1 MNILHWIMASIFLS
15 MFAACTDEDIVQ
27 KTQYDVVEGVPVR
40 IVLNFNVEKSRISTR
55 SASSAT
61 LENTVNSLYIIA
73 FHGQDV
79 WARDFRDNVNGIKNG
94 TIDQLDIKS
103 GTEIQLY
110 AIANVNSGVGTLN
123 KTALDGITTYDG
135 FLNLTTKLVNP
146 LNTERMGFL
155 MLGQLK
161 ADDGTSNIAIDETG
175 NILSG
180 ITKIEL
186 QRLDARI
193 SFFVKADN
201 SKHPDMKF
209 EPKYYTVEQI
219 PQASYL
225 VPHDVDYDNGFASME
240 AAQARNYFDTDSEF
254 EGTDV
259 DYNGQYNFF
268 EFYLLENRKKTKYPI
283 EEGYDTQYGAGSLY
297 ALREKRKQ
305 SETENP
311 DGSKP
316 GQEYVAGDFL
326 FAPKNSAYVKIY
338 GTLTYTAME
347 EGIQKFYN
355 ANVCYTVHLG
365 STGSDANNVDLVN
378 NYDTERNVWYR
389 YYVTITGLNSL
400 KVEVKDD
407 KEERPGAEGD
417 VIVGGGEVKDIDA
430 HYGRQK
436 FSLTR
441 KAVLSGLSWAVS
453 TPFQSGLKAFN
464 RDYFLDG
471 VGDVITDETRL
482 ATVEGLRTDLTL
494 NDYKW
499 VQFAINAECVDNNA
513 SDVYASD
520 VYVKY
525 PGYSAYNGGS
535 GDNNPAPAFGG
546 DGNFS
551 SYYNKTVKLYDVNQL
566 LNHLYVEANKT
577 DSQIFLDGRGNVSS
591 ANDATVTIT
600 AYIDEYIYKYKPTE
614 VFYEDPDAVQEDDPD
629 LLLWKD
635 VVNGENRM
643 LHICESGAEYS
654 PDGNSSWAESVI
666 TFSQRPVYTF
676 YDPTSDV
683 KTAWGTE
690 SLMETDD
697 VLSIGKYSRLSD
709 NYYYPNTPDN
719 GRENQLNFLKRGN
732 EIGTLKWTDVLSLD
746 EDEYGKLQGTYN
758 SIWYACIGRNR
769 DLNGNNFIDENEI
782 RWYLASVDQL
792 TDLWI
797 GEEAVPNAKLYP
809 LDPQGTDLVPYVH
822 VASSTYFSGSSDSPW
837 VIWAEEGASR
847 GQYKAGGDDKN
858 ADGTIQTTEEEFKRY
873 YRCVRNLGL
882 SLNHISDTPE
892 DYVVS
897 TENKTRTVG
906 TGWNSKTY
914 KEHWIDVTRLE
925 RNTRRSILVGQPLPN
940 NDVTERSRNNRPYDK
955 FAVLVK
961 ENEEKAIYPE
971 PPSYNYWG
979 NEIKTDNGEWTSYY
993 TSESNGDPCPSG
1005 YRIPN
1010 QRELMLI
1017 YTTFP
1022 DLFSDGSASWM
1033 YMAKTG
1039 FGWKN
1044 HTGYGN
1050 NRAGFA
1056 YDRGNLR
1063 LIDNASQAVKVRCV
1077 RDVEP
1082 GE

>member
-1 MNILHWIMASIFLS
+1 MASVFLS
-15 MFAACTDEDIVQ
+15 VFAACTDEDIVK
-27 KTQYDVVEGVPVR
+27 KTQYDIVEGVPVK
-40 IVLNFNVEKSRISTR
+40 ISLNFDVEKSRISTR
-55 SASSAT
+55 SASSST
-61 LENTVNSLYIIA
+61 LENTVSSLYIIA

-94 TIDQLDIKS
+94 SIDQLDIKS
-103 GTEIQLY
+103 GTQIQLY

-123 KTALDGITTYDG
+123 KAALDAVTTYDE
-135 FLNLTTKLVNP
+135 FLNLTTKLVDP
-146 LNTERMGFL
+146 LNTERMGFR
-155 MLGQLK
+155 MLGQLM
-161 ADDGTSNIAIDETG
+161 AQDETSDIAIDEDG

-180 ITKIEL
+180 NTNIEL

-193 SFFVKADN
+193 SFFVKAEN
-201 SKHPDMKF
+201 SAYPDMKF

-225 VPHDVDYDNGFASME
+225 VPRDVDYDEGFASME
-240 AAQARNYFDTDSEF
+240 ATQARNYFDTDSEF
-254 EGTDV
+254 EGTDDD
-259 DYNGQYNFF
+259 DYNGQYDFF
-268 EFYLLENRKKTKYPI
+268 EFYLLENRKKTANLIKEGDDTKYAA
-283 EEGYDTQYGAGSLY
+283 ESLY
-297 ALREKRKQ
+297 ALREKRKE
-305 SETENP
+305 SETEQP

-347 EGIQKFYN
+347 EGIKKFYN

-365 STGSDANNVDLVN
+365 STGSDANDVNLVN
-378 NYDTERNVWYR
+378 NYNTERNVWYR

-441 KAVLSGLSWAVS
+441 KAVKSGLSWAVS

-464 RDYFLDG
+464 RENFLNTDG
-471 VGDVITDETRL
+471 NVITDETQL
-482 ATVEGLRTDLTL
+482 ADVEGLRTDLTL

-499 VQFAINAECVDNNA
+499 VQFAINAECVDDNA
-513 SDVYASD
+513 SH

-525 PGYSAYNGGS
+525 PGYSAYSGGS
-535 GDNNPAPAFGG
+535 GNDNPAPAFGG
-546 DGNFS
+546 NGIQS

-577 DSQIFLDGRGNVSS
+577 DSQIFLDDRGSVSS
-591 ANDATVTIT
+591 ADDATVTIT

-614 VFYEDPDAVQEDDPD
+614 VFYEEPDAVQEGDPD

-690 SLMETDD
+690 SLMETDEA
-697 VLSIGKYSRLSD
+697 LAIGSYNRYSSTYD
-709 NYYYPNTPDN
+709 YPNTADN
-719 GRENQLNFLKRGN
+719 GRENQLNFLKSGN

-769 DLNGNNFIDENEI
+769 DLNGNNVIDEKEI

-797 GEEAVPNAKLYP
+797 GEEAVPNAKLYS
-809 LDPQGTDLVPYVH
+809 LDPQGTDRVPYVH
-822 VASSTYFSGSSDSPW
+822 VASSTYFSNSSNSPW

-847 GQYKAGGDDKN
+847 GQYYAGGDEKDEY
-858 ADGTIQTTEEEFKRY
+858 GQTASRYRY

-882 SLNHISDTPE
+882 SLDHISDTPA
-892 DYVVS
+892 DYVIS

-906 TGWNSKTY
+906 TGWYQTTY
-914 KEHWIDVTRLE
+914 TEHWIDVTRLE

-940 NDVTERSRNNRPYDK
+940 DDVTERSRNNRPYDK
-955 FAVLVK
+955 FAVLVE
-961 ENEEKAIYPE
+961 ENNEQAIYPE
-971 PPSYNYWG
+971 APEYDWRG
-979 NEIKTDNGEWTSYY
+979 NEIDTENGIWSSYY
-993 TSESNGDPCPSG
+993 IGESNGSPCPTG

-1010 QRELMLI
+1010 QRELMLM

-1022 DLFSDGSASWM
+1022 DLFSSTSTSWM

-1044 HTGYGN
+1044 HVGYGEH
-1050 NRAGFA
+1050 RAGFA

-1063 LIDNASQAVKVRCV
+1063 LIDKVDQPVKVRCV

-1082 GE
+1082 GEQ

>member
-1 MNILHWIMASIFLS
+1 MKLVSYLHITIVLS
-15 MFAACTDEDIVQ
+15 LLALISSCTDEDIVQ
-27 KTQYDVVEGVPVR
+27 KTQYDVVEGVPVK
-40 IVLNFNVEKSRISTR
+40 IALNFNVEKSRISTR
-55 SASSAT
+55 SASSST

-79 WARDFRDNVNGIKNG
+79 WARDFRDNVNGINNG
-94 TIDQLDIKS
+94 AIDQLDIKS
-103 GTEIQLY
+103 GTGIQLY
-110 AIANVNSGVGTLN
+110 AIANVNSGVGNLN
-123 KTALDGITTYDG
+123 KDALDAVTTYNE
-135 FLNLTTKLVNP
+135 FLNLTTKLVDP
-146 LNTERMGFL
+146 LSTERMGFL

-161 ADDGTSNIAIDETG
+161 ATDGTSNIAIDRDG
-175 NILSG
+175 SILSG
-180 ITKIEL
+180 NTKIEL

-193 SFFVKADN
+193 SFFVKAEN
-201 SKHPDMKF
+201 SAYPDMKF

-225 VPHDVDYDNGFASME
+225 VPRDVDYDEGFASME
-240 AAQARNYFDTDSEF
+240 ATQARNYFDMDSEF
-254 EGTDV
+254 EGTDE
-259 DYNGQYNFF
+259 DYNGQYDFF
-268 EFYLLENRKKTKYPI
+268 EFYLLENRKQTSNPIKAGDNTKY
-283 EEGYDTQYGAGSLY
+283 ETESLY
-297 ALREKRKQ
+297 ALREKRKV
-305 SETENP
+305 SETEKP

-326 FAPKNSAYVKIY
+326 FAPENSTYVKIY

-365 STGSDANNVDLVN
+365 STGSDADNVDLVN

-441 KAVLSGLSWAVS
+441 KAVKSGLSWAVS

-464 RDYFLDG
+464 RENFLNTDG
-471 VGDVITDETRL
+471 NVITDETQL
-482 ATVEGLRTDLTL
+482 ADVEGLQTDLTL

-499 VQFAINAECVDNNA
+499 VQFAINAECVDDNA
-513 SDVYASD
+513 SY

-525 PGYSAYNGGS
+525 PGYSAYSGGS
-535 GDNNPAPAFGG
+535 GNNNPAPAFGG
-546 DGNFS
+546 NGIQS

-577 DSQIFLDGRGNVSS
+577 NSQIFLDDSGSVSS
-591 ANDATVTIT
+591 ALDATVTIT

-614 VFYEDPDAVQEDDPD
+614 VFYEEPDAVQEGDLD

-654 PDGNSSWAESVI
+654 LDGNSSWAESVI

-690 SLMETDD
+690 SLMETDEA
-697 VLSIGKYSRLSD
+697 LPIGSYSRTSSI
-709 NYYYPNTPDN
+709 NYPNTADN
-719 GRENQLNFLKRGN
+719 GRENQLNFLKSGS
-732 EIGTLKWTDVLSLD
+732 EIGSLAWTDVLSLD

-769 DLNGNNFIDENEI
+769 DLNGNNVIDENEI

-809 LDPQGTDLVPYVH
+809 LDPQGTETVPYVH
-822 VASSTYFSGSSDSPW
+822 VASSTYFSNSPNSPW

-847 GQYKAGGDDKN
+847 GQYYAGGDDKN
-858 ADGTIQTTEEEFKRY
+858 EYGQTASRNRY

-882 SLNHISDTPE
+882 SLGHISDTPA
-892 DYVVS
+892 DYVIP
-897 TENKTRTVG
+897 TENKKRTVG
-906 TGWNSKTY
+906 TGLRQTTY
-914 KEHWIDVTRLE
+914 TEHWIDVTRLE

-955 FAVLVK
+955 FAVLVE
-961 ENEEKAIYPE
+961 ENSEQAIYPE
-971 PPSYNYWG
+971 APEYDWRG
-979 NEIKTDNGEWTSYY
+979 NEIDTENGIWSSYY
-993 TSESNGDPCPSG
+993 IGESNGSPCPTG

-1010 QRELMLI
+1010 QRELMLM

-1022 DLFSDGSASWM
+1022 DLFSSTSENWM

-1044 HTGYGN
+1044 HVGYGDH
-1050 NRAGFA
+1050 RAGFA

-1063 LIDNASQAVKVRCV
+1063 LIDNANQSVKVRCV

-1082 GE
+1082 GEQ

>member
-1 MNILHWIMASIFLS
+1 MKLVSYLHITIVLS
-15 MFAACTDEDIVQ
+15 LLALISSCTDEDIVQ
-27 KTQYDVVEGVPVR
+27 KTQYDVVEGVPVK
-40 IVLNFNVEKSRISTR
+40 IALNFNVEKSRISTR
-55 SASSAT
+55 SASSST

-79 WARDFRDNVNGIKNG
+79 WARDFRDNVNGINNG
-94 TIDQLDIKS
+94 AIDQLDIKS
-103 GTEIQLY
+103 GTGIQLY
-110 AIANVNSGVGTLN
+110 AIANVNSGVGNLN
-123 KTALDGITTYDG
+123 KDALDAVTTYNE
-135 FLNLTTKLVNP
+135 FLNLTTKLVDP
-146 LNTERMGFL
+146 LSTERMGFL

-161 ADDGTSNIAIDETG
+161 ATDGTSNIAIDRDG
-175 NILSG
+175 SILSG
-180 ITKIEL
+180 NTKIEL

-193 SFFVKADN
+193 SFFVKTEN
-201 SKHPDMKF
+201 STYQDMKF

-225 VPHDVDYDNGFASME
+225 VPHDVDYDDDFASME

-254 EGTDV
+254 EGTDE
-259 DYNGQYNFF
+259 DYNGQYDFF
-268 EFYLLENRKKTKYPI
+268 EFYLLENRKETANPIKEGDNTKY
-283 EEGYDTQYGAGSLY
+283 ETESLY
-297 ALREKRKQ
+297 ALREKRKV
-305 SETENP
+305 SETEKP

-326 FAPKNSAYVKIY
+326 FAPENSTYVKIY

-365 STGSDANNVDLVN
+365 STGSDANDVDLVN

-441 KAVLSGLSWAVS
+441 EAVKSGLSWAVS

-464 RDYFLDG
+464 RENFLNTDG
-471 VGDVITDETRL
+471 NVITDETQL
-482 ATVEGLRTDLTL
+482 ADVEGLQTDLTL

-499 VQFAINAECVDNNA
+499 VQFAINAECVDDNA
-513 SDVYASD
+513 SH

-525 PGYSAYNGGS
+525 PGYSAYSGGS
-535 GDNNPAPAFGG
+535 GNNNPAPAFGG
-546 DGNFS
+546 NGIQS

-577 DSQIFLDGRGNVSS
+577 NSQIFLDDSGSVSS
-591 ANDATVTIT
+591 EDNATVTIT

-614 VFYEDPDAVQEDDPD
+614 VFYEEPDAVQEGDPD

-676 YDPTSDV
+676 YDPASNV
-683 KTAWGTE
+683 ETAWGTE
-690 SLMETDD
+690 SLMETDEA
-697 VLSIGKYSRLSD
+697 LPIGSYSRTSSIK
-709 NYYYPNTPDN
+709 YPNTADN
-719 GRENQLNFLKRGN
+719 GRENQLNFLNSEN
-732 EIGTLKWTDVLSLD
+732 EIGNLKWTDVLSLD

-769 DLNGNNFIDENEI
+769 DLNGNNVIDENEI

-809 LDPQGTDLVPYVH
+809 LDPQGAETVPYVH
-822 VASSTYFSGSSDSPW
+822 VASSTYFSNSPNSPW

-847 GQYKAGGDDKN
+847 GQYYAGGDDKN
-858 ADGTIQTTEEEFKRY
+858 EYGQTASSERY

-882 SLNHISDTPE
+882 SLGHISDTPA
-892 DYVVS
+892 DYVIP
-897 TENKTRTVG
+897 TENKKRTVG
-906 TGWNSKTY
+906 TGSRQTTY
-914 KEHWIDVTRLE
+914 TEHWIDVTRLE

-955 FAVLVK
+955 FAVLVE
-961 ENEEKAIYPE
+961 ENSEQAIYPE
-971 PPSYNYWG
+971 APEYDRRG
-979 NEIKTDNGEWTSYY
+979 NEIDTENGIWSSYY
-993 TSESNGDPCPSG
+993 IGESNGSPCPTG

-1010 QRELMLI
+1010 QRELMLM

-1022 DLFSDGSASWM
+1022 DLFSSTSENWM

-1044 HTGYGN
+1044 HVGYGDH
-1050 NRAGFA
+1050 RAGFA

-1063 LIDNASQAVKVRCV
+1063 LIDNANQSVKVRCV

-1082 GE
+1082 GEQ

>member
-1 MNILHWIMASIFLS
+1 MNILRWIMASVFLS
-15 MFAACTDEDIVQ
+15 VFAACTDEDIVK
-27 KTQYDVVEGVPVR
+27 KTQYDIVEGVPVK
-40 IVLNFNVEKSRISTR
+40 ISLNFDVEKSRISTR
-55 SASSAT
+55 SASSST
-61 LENTVNSLYIIA
+61 LENTVSSLYIIA

-79 WARDFRDNVNGIKNG
+79 WARDFRDNVNGIKKGN
-94 TIDQLDIKS
+94 IDQLDIKS

-123 KTALDGITTYDG
+123 KTALDAVTTYDE
-135 FLNLTTKLVNP
+135 FLNLTTKLVDP
-146 LNTERMGFL
+146 LNTERMGFR

-161 ADDGTSNIAIDETG
+161 AQDGTSDIAIDENG
-175 NILSG
+175 QILSG
-180 ITKIEL
+180 NTNIEL

-193 SFFVKADN
+193 SFFVKAEN
-201 SKHPDMKF
+201 SAYPDMKF

-225 VPHDVDYDNGFASME
+225 VPRDVDYDEGFASME
-240 AAQARNYFDTDSEF
+240 ATQARNYFDTDSEF
-254 EGTDV
+254 EGTAG
-259 DYNGQYNFF
+259 DYNGQYDFF
-268 EFYLLENRKKTKYPI
+268 EFYLLENRKETANPI
-283 EEGYDTQYGAGSLY
+283 KEGYDTEYAAESLY
-297 ALREKRKQ
+297 ALREKRKE
-305 SETENP
+305 SETEQP

-347 EGIQKFYN
+347 EGIKKFYN

-441 KAVLSGLSWAVS
+441 EAVKSGLSWAVS

-464 RDYFLDG
+464 RENFLNTDG
-471 VGDVITDETRL
+471 NVITDETQL
-482 ATVEGLRTDLTL
+482 ADVEGLQTDLTL

-499 VQFAINAECVDNNA
+499 VQFAINAECVDHNA
-513 SDVYASD
+513 SH

-525 PGYSAYNGGS
+525 PGYSAYSGGS
-535 GDNNPAPAFGG
+535 GNDNPAPTFGG
-546 DGNFS
+546 DGSYS
-551 SYYNKTVKLYDVNQL
+551 SYYGKNIKLYDVNQL

-577 DSQIFLDGRGNVSS
+577 DSQIFLDDRGRVSS

-614 VFYEDPDAVQEDDPD
+614 VFYEEPDAVQEGDPD

-690 SLMETDD
+690 SLMETAEA
-697 VLSIGKYSRLSD
+697 LPIGSYNRTSST
-709 NYYYPNTPDN
+709 YYPNTADN
-719 GRENQLNFLKRGN
+719 GRENQLNFLKRGS
-732 EIGTLKWTDVLSLD
+732 EIGSLAWTDVLSLD
-746 EDEYGKLQGTYN
+746 EDEYGKLKGTYN

-769 DLNGNNFIDENEI
+769 DLNGNNVIDENEI

-809 LDPQGTDLVPYVH
+809 LDPQGTERVPYVH
-822 VASSTYFSGSSDSPW
+822 VASSTYFSNSSNSPW

-847 GQYKAGGDDKN
+847 GQYYAGGDDKN
-858 ADGTIQTTEEEFKRY
+858 EYGQNASPERY

-882 SLNHISDTPE
+882 SLDHISDTPA
-892 DYVVS
+892 DYVIS

-906 TGWNSKTY
+906 AGWRQTTY
-914 KEHWIDVTRLE
+914 TEHWIDVTRLE

-955 FAVLVK
+955 FAVLVE
-961 ENEEKAIYPE
+961 ENSEQAIYPE
-971 PPSYNYWG
+971 APEYDWRG
-979 NEIKTDNGEWTSYY
+979 NENDTQNGIWSSYY
-993 TSESNGDPCPSG
+993 IGESNGSPCPTG

-1010 QRELMLI
+1010 QRELMLM

-1022 DLFSDGSASWM
+1022 DLFSSTSENWM

-1044 HTGYGN
+1044 HVGYGDH
-1050 NRAGFA
+1050 RAGFA

-1063 LIDNASQAVKVRCV
+1063 LIDNANQSVKVRCV

-1082 GE
+1082 GEQ

>member
-1 MNILHWIMASIFLS
+1 MKRMNILRWVMASVFLS
-15 MFAACTDEDIVQ
+15 VFAACTDEDIVK
-27 KTQYDVVEGVPVR
+27 KTQYDIVEGVPVK
-40 IVLNFNVEKSRISTR
+40 ISLNFNVEKSRISTR
-55 SASSAT
+55 SASSST
-61 LENTVNSLYIIA
+61 LENTVSSLYIIA

-94 TIDQLDIKS
+94 SIDQLEIKS
-103 GTEIQLY
+103 GTQIQLY

-123 KTALDGITTYDG
+123 KAALDAVTTYDE
-135 FLNLTTKLVNP
+135 FLNLTTKLVDP
-146 LNTERMGFL
+146 LNTERMGFR
-155 MLGQLK
+155 MLGQLM
-161 ADDGTSNIAIDETG
+161 AQDETSDIAIDEDG

-180 ITKIEL
+180 NTNIEL

-193 SFFVKADN
+193 SFFVKAEN
-201 SKHPDMKF
+201 SAYPDMKF

-225 VPHDVDYDNGFASME
+225 VPRDVDYDDGFASME
-240 AAQARNYFDTDSEF
+240 ASQARNYFDTDSEF
-254 EGTDV
+254 EGTDD
-259 DYNGQYNFF
+259 DYNGQYDFF
-268 EFYLLENRKKTKYPI
+268 EFYLLENRKETSNPIKEGDDTKYAA
-283 EEGYDTQYGAGSLY
+283 ESLY
-297 ALREKRKQ
+297 ALREKRKE
-305 SETENP
+305 SETEQP

-347 EGIQKFYN
+347 EGIKKFYN

-365 STGSDANNVDLVN
+365 STGSDANDVDLVN
-378 NYDTERNVWYR
+378 NYNTERNVWYR

-441 KAVLSGLSWAVS
+441 DAVLSGLSWAVS

-464 RDYFLDG
+464 REYFLNTDG
-471 VGDVITDETRL
+471 NVITDEKQL
-482 ATVEGLRTDLTL
+482 ADVEGLQTDLTL

-499 VQFAINAECVDNNA
+499 VQFAINAECVEYNA
-513 SDVYASD
+513 SH

-525 PGYSAYNGGS
+525 PGYSAYSGGS
-535 GDNNPAPAFGG
+535 GNDNPAPAFGG
-546 DGNFS
+546 NGIQS

-577 DSQIFLDGRGNVSS
+577 DSQIFLDDRGSVSF
-591 ANDATVTIT
+591 AGDATVTIT

-614 VFYEDPDAVQEDDPD
+614 VFYEEPDAVQEGDPD

-690 SLMETDD
+690 SLMETAEA
-697 VLSIGKYSRLSD
+697 LPIGSYNRTSST
-709 NYYYPNTPDN
+709 YYPNTADN
-719 GRENQLNFLKRGN
+719 GRENQLNFLKNGN

-769 DLNGNNFIDENEI
+769 DLNGNNVIDENEI

-797 GEEAVPNAKLYP
+797 GEEAVPNAKLYS
-809 LDPQGTDLVPYVH
+809 LDPEGTDRVPYVH
-822 VASSTYFSGSSDSPW
+822 VASSTYFSNSSNSPW

-847 GQYKAGGDDKN
+847 GQYYAGGDEKDEY
-858 ADGTIQTTEEEFKRY
+858 GQTASRYRY

-882 SLNHISDTPE
+882 SLDHISDTPA
-892 DYVVS
+892 DYVVP

-914 KEHWIDVTRLE
+914 TEHWIDVTRLE

-955 FAVLVK
+955 FAVLVE
-961 ENEEKAIYPE
+961 ENSEQAIYPE
-971 PPSYNYWG
+971 APEYDWRG
-979 NEIKTDNGEWTSYY
+979 NEIDTENGIWSSYY
-993 TSESNGDPCPSG
+993 IGESNGSPCPTG

-1010 QRELMLI
+1010 QRELMLM

-1022 DLFSDGSASWM
+1022 DLFSSTSTSWM

-1044 HTGYGN
+1044 HVGYGEH
-1050 NRAGFA
+1050 RAGFA

-1063 LIDNASQAVKVRCV
+1063 LIDKVDQPVKVRCV

-1082 GE
+1082 GEQ

>member
-1 MNILHWIMASIFLS
+1 MKLVSYLHITIVLS
-15 MFAACTDEDIVQ
+15 LLALISSCTDEDIVQ
-27 KTQYDVVEGVPVR
+27 KTQYDVVEGVPVK
-40 IVLNFNVEKSRISTR
+40 IALNFNVEKSRISTR
-55 SASSAT
+55 SASSST

-79 WARDFRDNVNGIKNG
+79 WARDFRDNVNGINNG
-94 TIDQLDIKS
+94 AIDQLDIKS
-103 GTEIQLY
+103 GTGIQLY
-110 AIANVNSGVGTLN
+110 AIANVNSGVGNLN
-123 KTALDGITTYDG
+123 KDALDAVTTYNE
-135 FLNLTTKLVNP
+135 FLNLTTKLVDP
-146 LNTERMGFL
+146 LSTERMGFL

-161 ADDGTSNIAIDETG
+161 ATDGTSNIAIDRDG
-175 NILSG
+175 SILSG
-180 ITKIEL
+180 NTKIEL

-193 SFFVKADN
+193 SFFVKTEN
-201 SKHPDMKF
+201 STYQDMKF

-225 VPHDVDYDNGFASME
+225 VPHDVDYDDDFASME

-254 EGTDV
+254 EGTDE
-259 DYNGQYNFF
+259 DYNGQYDFF
-268 EFYLLENRKKTKYPI
+268 EFYLLENRKETANPIKEGDNTKY
-283 EEGYDTQYGAGSLY
+283 ETESLY
-297 ALREKRKQ
+297 ALREKRKV
-305 SETENP
+305 SETEKP

-326 FAPKNSAYVKIY
+326 FAPENSTYVKIY

-365 STGSDANNVDLVN
+365 STGSDANDVDLVN

-441 KAVLSGLSWAVS
+441 EAVKSGLSWAVS

-464 RDYFLDG
+464 RENFLNTDG
-471 VGDVITDETRL
+471 NVITDETQL
-482 ATVEGLRTDLTL
+482 ADVEGLQTDLTL

-499 VQFAINAECVDNNA
+499 VQFAINAECVDDNA
-513 SDVYASD
+513 SH

-525 PGYSAYNGGS
+525 PGYSAYSGGS
-535 GDNNPAPAFGG
+535 GNNNPAPAFGG
-546 DGNFS
+546 NGIQS

-577 DSQIFLDGRGNVSS
+577 NSQIFLDDSGSVSS
-591 ANDATVTIT
+591 EDNATVTIT

-614 VFYEDPDAVQEDDPD
+614 VFYEEPDAVQEGDPD

-676 YDPTSDV
+676 YDPASNV
-683 KTAWGTE
+683 ETAWGTE
-690 SLMETDD
+690 SLMETDEA
-697 VLSIGKYSRLSD
+697 LPIGSYSRTSSI
-709 NYYYPNTPDN
+709 NYPNTADN
-719 GRENQLNFLKRGN
+719 GRENQLNFLNSEN
-732 EIGTLKWTDVLSLD
+732 EIGNLKWTDVLSLD

-769 DLNGNNFIDENEI
+769 DLNGNNVIDENEI

-809 LDPQGTDLVPYVH
+809 LDPQGAETVPYVH
-822 VASSTYFSGSSDSPW
+822 VASSTYFSNSPNSPW

-847 GQYKAGGDDKN
+847 GQYYAGGDDKN
-858 ADGTIQTTEEEFKRY
+858 EYGQTASSERY

-882 SLNHISDTPE
+882 SLGHISDTPA
-892 DYVVS
+892 DYVIP
-897 TENKTRTVG
+897 TENKKRTVG
-906 TGWNSKTY
+906 TGSRQTTY
-914 KEHWIDVTRLE
+914 TEHWIDVTRLE

-955 FAVLVK
+955 FAVLVE
-961 ENEEKAIYPE
+961 ENSEQAIYPE
-971 PPSYNYWG
+971 APEYDRRG
-979 NEIKTDNGEWTSYY
+979 NEIDTENGIWSSYY
-993 TSESNGDPCPSG
+993 IGESNGSPCPTG

-1010 QRELMLI
+1010 QRELMLM

-1022 DLFSDGSASWM
+1022 DLFSSTSENWM

-1044 HTGYGN
+1044 HVGYGDH
-1050 NRAGFA
+1050 RAGFA

-1063 LIDNASQAVKVRCV
+1063 LIDNANQSVKVRCV

-1082 GE
+1082 GEQ

>member
-1 MNILHWIMASIFLS
+1 MKRMNILRWVMASVFLS
-15 MFAACTDEDIVQ
+15 VFAACTDEDIVK
-27 KTQYDVVEGVPVR
+27 KTQYDIVEGVPVK
-40 IVLNFNVEKSRISTR
+40 ISLNFNVEKSRISTR
-55 SASSAT
+55 SASSST
-61 LENTVNSLYIIA
+61 LENTVSSLYIIA

-94 TIDQLDIKS
+94 SIDQLEIKS
-103 GTEIQLY
+103 GTQIQLY

-123 KTALDGITTYDG
+123 KAALDAVTTYDE
-135 FLNLTTKLVNP
+135 FLNLTTKLVDP
-146 LNTERMGFL
+146 LNTERMGFR
-155 MLGQLK
+155 MLGQLM
-161 ADDGTSNIAIDETG
+161 AQDETSDIAIDEDG

-180 ITKIEL
+180 NTNIEL

-193 SFFVKADN
+193 SFFVKAEN
-201 SKHPDMKF
+201 SAYPDMKF

-225 VPHDVDYDNGFASME
+225 VPRDVDYDDGFASME
-240 AAQARNYFDTDSEF
+240 ASQARNYFDTDSEF
-254 EGTDV
+254 EGTDD
-259 DYNGQYNFF
+259 DYNGQYDFF
-268 EFYLLENRKKTKYPI
+268 EFYLLENRKETSNPIKEGDDTKYAA
-283 EEGYDTQYGAGSLY
+283 ESLY
-297 ALREKRKQ
+297 ALREKRKE
-305 SETENP
+305 SETEQP

-347 EGIQKFYN
+347 EGIKKFYN

-365 STGSDANNVDLVN
+365 STGSDANDVDLVN
-378 NYDTERNVWYR
+378 NYNTERNVWYR

-441 KAVLSGLSWAVS
+441 DAVLSGLSWAVS

-464 RDYFLDG
+464 REYFLNTDG
-471 VGDVITDETRL
+471 NVITDEKQL
-482 ATVEGLRTDLTL
+482 ADVEGLQTDLTL

-499 VQFAINAECVDNNA
+499 VQFAINAECVEYNA
-513 SDVYASD
+513 SH

-525 PGYSAYNGGS
+525 PGYSAYSGGS
-535 GDNNPAPAFGG
+535 GNDNPAPAFGG
-546 DGNFS
+546 NGIQS

-577 DSQIFLDGRGNVSS
+577 DSQIFLDDRGSVSF
-591 ANDATVTIT
+591 AGDATVTIT

-614 VFYEDPDAVQEDDPD
+614 VFYEEPDAVQEGDPD

-690 SLMETDD
+690 SLMETAEA
-697 VLSIGKYSRLSD
+697 LPIGSYNRTSST
-709 NYYYPNTPDN
+709 YYPNTADN
-719 GRENQLNFLKRGN
+719 GRENQLNFLKNGN

-769 DLNGNNFIDENEI
+769 DLNGNNVIDENEI

-797 GEEAVPNAKLYP
+797 GEEAVPNAKLYS
-809 LDPQGTDLVPYVH
+809 LDPEGTDRVPYVH
-822 VASSTYFSGSSDSPW
+822 VASSTYFSNSSNSPW

-847 GQYKAGGDDKN
+847 GQYYAGGDEKDEY
-858 ADGTIQTTEEEFKRY
+858 GQTASRYRY

-882 SLNHISDTPE
+882 SLDHISDTPA
-892 DYVVS
+892 DYVVP

-914 KEHWIDVTRLE
+914 TEHWIDVTRLE

-955 FAVLVK
+955 FAVLVE
-961 ENEEKAIYPE
+961 ENSEQAIYPE
-971 PPSYNYWG
+971 APEYDWRG
-979 NEIKTDNGEWTSYY
+979 NEIDTENGIWSSYY
-993 TSESNGDPCPSG
+993 IGESNGSPCPTG

-1010 QRELMLI
+1010 QRELMLM

-1022 DLFSDGSASWM
+1022 DLFSSTSTSWM

-1044 HTGYGN
+1044 HVGYGEH
-1050 NRAGFA
+1050 RAGFA

-1063 LIDNASQAVKVRCV
+1063 LIDKVDQPVKVRCV

-1082 GE
+1082 SEQ

>member
-1 MNILHWIMASIFLS
+1 MNILRWVMASVFLS
-15 MFAACTDEDIVQ
+15 VFAACTDEDIVK
-27 KTQYDVVEGVPVR
+27 KTQYDIVEGVPVK
-40 IVLNFNVEKSRISTR
+40 ISLNFNVEKSRISTR
-55 SASSAT
+55 SASSST
-61 LENTVNSLYIIA
+61 LENTVSSLYIIA

-94 TIDQLDIKS
+94 SIDQLEIKS
-103 GTEIQLY
+103 GTQIQLY

-123 KTALDGITTYDG
+123 KAALDAVTTYDE
-135 FLNLTTKLVNP
+135 FLNLTTKLVDP
-146 LNTERMGFL
+146 LNTERMGFR
-155 MLGQLK
+155 MLGQLM
-161 ADDGTSNIAIDETG
+161 AQDETSDIAIDEDG

-180 ITKIEL
+180 NTNIEL

-193 SFFVKADN
+193 SFFVKAEN
-201 SKHPDMKF
+201 SAYPDMKF

-225 VPHDVDYDNGFASME
+225 VPRDVDYDDGFASME
-240 AAQARNYFDTDSEF
+240 ASQARNYFDTDSEF
-254 EGTDV
+254 EGTDD
-259 DYNGQYNFF
+259 DYNGQYDFF
-268 EFYLLENRKKTKYPI
+268 EFYLLENRKETSNPIKEGDDTKYAA
-283 EEGYDTQYGAGSLY
+283 ESLY
-297 ALREKRKQ
+297 ALREKRKE
-305 SETENP
+305 SETEQP

-347 EGIQKFYN
+347 EGIKKFYN

-365 STGSDANNVDLVN
+365 STGSDANDVDLVN
-378 NYDTERNVWYR
+378 NYNTERNVWYR

-441 KAVLSGLSWAVS
+441 DAVLSGLSWAVS

-464 RDYFLDG
+464 REYFLNTDG
-471 VGDVITDETRL
+471 NVITDEKQL
-482 ATVEGLRTDLTL
+482 ADVEGLQTDLTL

-499 VQFAINAECVDNNA
+499 VQFAINAECVEYNA
-513 SDVYASD
+513 SH

-525 PGYSAYNGGS
+525 PGYSAYSGGS
-535 GDNNPAPAFGG
+535 GNDNPAPAFGG
-546 DGNFS
+546 NGIQS

-577 DSQIFLDGRGNVSS
+577 DSQIFLDDRGSVSF
-591 ANDATVTIT
+591 AGDATVTIT

-614 VFYEDPDAVQEDDPD
+614 VFYEEPDAVQEGDPD

-690 SLMETDD
+690 SLMETAEA
-697 VLSIGKYSRLSD
+697 LPIGSYNRTSST
-709 NYYYPNTPDN
+709 YYPNTADN
-719 GRENQLNFLKRGN
+719 GRENQLNFLKNGN

-769 DLNGNNFIDENEI
+769 DLNGNNVIDENEI

-797 GEEAVPNAKLYP
+797 GEEAVPNAKLYS
-809 LDPQGTDLVPYVH
+809 LDPEGTDRVPYVH
-822 VASSTYFSGSSDSPW
+822 VASSTYFSNSSNSPW

-847 GQYKAGGDDKN
+847 GQYYAGGDEKDEY
-858 ADGTIQTTEEEFKRY
+858 GQTASRYRY

-882 SLNHISDTPE
+882 SLDHISDTPA
-892 DYVVS
+892 DYVVP

-914 KEHWIDVTRLE
+914 TEHWIDVTRLE

-955 FAVLVK
+955 FAVLVE
-961 ENEEKAIYPE
+961 ENSEQAIYPE
-971 PPSYNYWG
+971 APEYDWRG
-979 NEIKTDNGEWTSYY
+979 NEIDTENGIWSSYY
-993 TSESNGDPCPSG
+993 IGESNGSPCPTG

-1010 QRELMLI
+1010 QRELMLM

-1022 DLFSDGSASWM
+1022 DLFSSTSTSWM

-1044 HTGYGN
+1044 HVGYGEH
-1050 NRAGFA
+1050 RAGFA

-1063 LIDNASQAVKVRCV
+1063 LIDKVDQPVKVRCV

-1082 GE
+1082 GEQ

>member
-1 MNILHWIMASIFLS
+1 MKLVNYLHITILLS
-15 MFAACTDEDIVQ
+15 LLALISSCTDEDIVQ
-27 KTQYDVVEGVPVR
+27 KTQYDVVEGVPVK
-40 IVLNFNVEKSRISTR
+40 IALNFNVEKSRISTR
-55 SASSAT
+55 SASSST

-79 WARDFRDNVNGIKNG
+79 WARDFRDNVNGINNG
-94 TIDQLDIKS
+94 AIDQLDIKS
-103 GTEIQLY
+103 GTGIQLY
-110 AIANVNSGVGTLN
+110 AIANVNSGVGNLN
-123 KTALDGITTYDG
+123 KDALDAVTTYNE
-135 FLNLTTKLVNP
+135 FLNLTTKLVDP
-146 LNTERMGFL
+146 LSTERMGFL

-161 ADDGTSNIAIDETG
+161 ATDGTSNIAIDRDG
-175 NILSG
+175 SILSG
-180 ITKIEL
+180 NTKIEL

-193 SFFVKADN
+193 SFFVKAEN
-201 SKHPDMKF
+201 STYQDMKF

-225 VPHDVDYDNGFASME
+225 VPHDVDYDDDFASME

-254 EGTDV
+254 EGTDE
-259 DYNGQYNFF
+259 DYNGQYDFF
-268 EFYLLENRKKTKYPI
+268 EFYLLENRKETANPIKEGDNTKY
-283 EEGYDTQYGAGSLY
+283 ETESLY
-297 ALREKRKQ
+297 ALREKRKV
-305 SETENP
+305 SETEKP

-326 FAPKNSAYVKIY
+326 FAPENSTYVKIY

-365 STGSDANNVDLVN
+365 STGSDANDVDLVN

-441 KAVLSGLSWAVS
+441 EAVLSGLSWAVS

-464 RDYFLDG
+464 MDYFLDG
-471 VGDVITDETRL
+471 VGGDVITDEAQL
-482 ATVEGLRTDLTL
+482 ADVEGLQTDLTL

-499 VQFAINAECVDNNA
+499 VQFAINAECVDHNA
-513 SDVYASD
+513 SH

-525 PGYSAYNGGS
+525 PGYSAYSGGS
-535 GDNNPAPAFGG
+535 GNNNPAPAFGG
-546 DGNFS
+546 NGIQS

-577 DSQIFLDGRGNVSS
+577 NSQIFLDDSGSVSS
-591 ANDATVTIT
+591 EDNATVTIT

-614 VFYEDPDAVQEDDPD
+614 VFYEEPDAVQEGDPD

-676 YDPTSDV
+676 YDPASNV
-683 KTAWGTE
+683 ETAWGTE
-690 SLMETDD
+690 SLMETDEA
-697 VLSIGKYSRLSD
+697 LPIGSYSRTSSI
-709 NYYYPNTPDN
+709 NYPNTADN
-719 GRENQLNFLKRGN
+719 GRENQLNFLNSEN
-732 EIGTLKWTDVLSLD
+732 EIGNLKWTDVLSLD

-769 DLNGNNFIDENEI
+769 DLNGNNVIDANEI

-809 LDPQGTDLVPYVH
+809 LDPQGTELVPYVH
-822 VASSTYFSGSSDSPW
+822 VASSTYFGNSSNSPW

-847 GQYKAGGDDKN
+847 GQYYAGGDEKDEN
-858 ADGTIQTTEEEFKRY
+858 GQTASSERY

-882 SLNHISDTPE
+882 SLDHISDTPA
-892 DYVVS
+892 DYVIS

-906 TGWNSKTY
+906 TVWNQTTY

-955 FAVLVK
+955 FAVLVE
-961 ENEEKAIYPE
+961 ENSKQAIYPE
-971 PPSYNYWG
+971 APEYDRWG
-979 NEIKTDNGEWTSYY
+979 NDISENGSWTTYY
-993 TSESNGDPCPSG
+993 TSESNGSPCPTG

-1010 QRELMLI
+1010 QRELMLM

-1022 DLFSDGSASWM
+1022 DLFSSTSTSWM

-1044 HTGYGN
+1044 HVGYGEH
-1050 NRAGFA
+1050 RAGFA

-1063 LIDNASQAVKVRCV
+1063 LIDKVDQPVKVRCV

-1082 GE
+1082 GEQ

>member
-1 MNILHWIMASIFLS
+1 MKLVSYLHITIVLS
-15 MFAACTDEDIVQ
+15 LLALISSCTDEDIVQ
-27 KTQYDVVEGVPVR
+27 KTQYDVVEGVPVK
-40 IVLNFNVEKSRISTR
+40 IALNFNVEKSRISTR
-55 SASSAT
+55 SASSST

-79 WARDFRDNVNGIKNG
+79 WARDFRDNVNGINNG
-94 TIDQLDIKS
+94 AIDQLDIKS
-103 GTEIQLY
+103 GTGIQLY
-110 AIANVNSGVGTLN
+110 AIANVNSGVGNLN
-123 KTALDGITTYDG
+123 KDALDAVTTYNE
-135 FLNLTTKLVNP
+135 FLNLTTKLVDP
-146 LNTERMGFL
+146 LSTERMGFL

-161 ADDGTSNIAIDETG
+161 ATDGTSNIAIDRDG
-175 NILSG
+175 SILSG
-180 ITKIEL
+180 NTKIEL

-193 SFFVKADN
+193 SFFVKAEN
-201 SKHPDMKF
+201 SAYPDMKF

-225 VPHDVDYDNGFASME
+225 VPRDVDYDEGFASME
-240 AAQARNYFDTDSEF
+240 ATQARNYFDTDSEF
-254 EGTDV
+254 EGTDE
-259 DYNGQYNFF
+259 DYNGQYDFF
-268 EFYLLENRKKTKYPI
+268 EFYLLENRKQTSNPIKAGDNTKY
-283 EEGYDTQYGAGSLY
+283 ETESLY
-297 ALREKRKQ
+297 ALREKRKV
-305 SETENP
+305 SETEKP

-326 FAPKNSAYVKIY
+326 FAPENSTYVKIY

-365 STGSDANNVDLVN
+365 STGSDADNVDLVN

-441 KAVLSGLSWAVS
+441 KAVMSGLSWAVS

-464 RDYFLDG
+464 RENFLNTDG
-471 VGDVITDETRL
+471 NVITDETQL
-482 ATVEGLRTDLTL
+482 ADVEGLQTDLTL

-499 VQFAINAECVDNNA
+499 VQFAINAECVDDNA
-513 SDVYASD
+513 SY

-525 PGYSAYNGGS
+525 PGYSAYSGGS
-535 GDNNPAPAFGG
+535 GNNNPAPAFGG
-546 DGNFS
+546 NGIQS

-577 DSQIFLDGRGNVSS
+577 NSQIFLDDSGSVSS
-591 ANDATVTIT
+591 ALDATVTIT

-614 VFYEDPDAVQEDDPD
+614 VFYEEPDAVQEGDQD

-690 SLMETDD
+690 SLMETDEA
-697 VLSIGKYSRLSD
+697 LPIGSYSRTSSI
-709 NYYYPNTPDN
+709 NYPNTADN
-719 GRENQLNFLKRGN
+719 GRENQLNFLKSGS
-732 EIGTLKWTDVLSLD
+732 EIGSLAWTDVLSLD

-769 DLNGNNFIDENEI
+769 DLNGNNVIDENEI

-809 LDPQGTDLVPYVH
+809 LDPQGTETVPYVH
-822 VASSTYFSGSSDSPW
+822 VASSTYFSNSPNSPW

-847 GQYKAGGDDKN
+847 GQYYAGGDDKN
-858 ADGTIQTTEEEFKRY
+858 EYGQTASSERY

-882 SLNHISDTPE
+882 SLGHISYTPA
-892 DYVVS
+892 DYVIP
-897 TENKTRTVG
+897 TENKKRTVG
-906 TGWNSKTY
+906 TGSRQTTY
-914 KEHWIDVTRLE
+914 TEHWIDVTRLE

-955 FAVLVK
+955 FAVLVE
-961 ENEEKAIYPE
+961 ENSEQAIYPE
-971 PPSYNYWG
+971 APEYDRWG
-979 NEIKTDNGEWTSYY
+979 NEIDTENGIWSSYY
-993 TSESNGDPCPSG
+993 IGESNGSPCPTG

-1010 QRELMLI
+1010 QRELMLM

-1022 DLFSDGSASWM
+1022 DLFSSTSENWM

-1044 HTGYGN
+1044 HVGYGDH
-1050 NRAGFA
+1050 RAGFA

-1063 LIDNASQAVKVRCV
+1063 LIDNANQSVKVRCV

-1082 GE
+1082 GEQ

>member
-1 MNILHWIMASIFLS
+1 MKRMNILHWIMASVFLS

-161 ADDGTSNIAIDETG
+161 ANDGTSNIAIDETG
-175 NILSG
+175 KILSG
-180 ITKIEL
+180 ITNIEL

-254 EGTDV
+254 EGTDD
-259 DYNGQYNFF
+259 DYNEYDFF
-268 EFYLLENRKKTKYPI
+268 EFYLLENRKKAEVLIIEGDDTKYKT
-283 EEGYDTQYGAGSLY
+283 ESLY
-297 ALREKRKQ
+297 ALREKRKE
-305 SETENP
+305 SATENP

-338 GTLTYTAME
+338 GTLTYTAEE

-400 KVEVKDD
+400 KVEVKEDR
-407 KEERPGAEGD
+407 EERPGAEGD

-441 KAVLSGLSWAVS
+441 EAVLSGLSWAVS

-471 VGDVITDETRL
+471 VGGDVITDETRL
-482 ATVEGLRTDLTL
+482 ADVDGLRTDLTL

-499 VQFAINAECVDNNA
+499 VQFAINAECVDPTSA
-513 SDVYASD
+513 SH

-525 PGYSAYNGGS
+525 PGYSAYSGGS
-535 GDNNPAPAFGG
+535 GNDNSAPAFGG
-546 DGNFS
+546 GGKYS
-551 SYYNKTVKLYDVNQL
+551 SFYKKTVKLYDVNQL

-577 DSQIFLDGRGNVSS
+577 NSQIFLDDKGKASS
-591 ANDATVTIT
+591 ENDATVTIT

-614 VFYEDPDAVQEDDPD
+614 VFYEEPDAVQDDDPD

-643 LHICESGAEYS
+643 LHICEAGAEYS
-654 PDGNSSWAESVI
+654 RDGNSSWAESVI

-697 VLSIGKYSRLSD
+697 VLSIGEYGRTSD
-709 NYYYPNTPDN
+709 NYSYPNTPDN
-719 GRENQLNFLKRGN
+719 GRKNQLNFLKKGD
-732 EIGTLKWTDVLSLD
+732 EIGKLAWTAVLSLD
-746 EDEYGKLQGTYN
+746 EDEYGKLQSGYN

-769 DLNGNNFIDENEI
+769 DLNGNNVIDENEI

-797 GEEAVPNAKLYP
+797 GEEAVPNAKLFP
-809 LDPQGTDLVPYVH
+809 LDPQGTELVPYVH
-822 VASSTYFSGSSDSPW
+822 VASSTYFSSSSDSPW

-847 GQYKAGGDDKN
+847 GQYREGGDNKN

-882 SLNHISDTPE
+882 SLNHISDTPA
-892 DYVVS
+892 DYVVP

-906 TGWNSKTY
+906 TGWNQKTY
-914 KEHWIDVTRLE
+914 TEHWIDVTRLE

-961 ENEEKAIYPE
+961 EDGAKAIYPE
-971 PPSYNYWG
+971 TPRFSWQGVDISENGKW
-979 NEIKTDNGEWTSYY
+979 TDYY
-993 TSESNGDPCPSG
+993 TSESNGTPCPSG

-1022 DLFSDGSASWM
+1022 DLFSDGSESWM

-1044 HTGYGN
+1044 HTGYGD

>member
-1 MNILHWIMASIFLS
+1 MKRMNILRWIMASVFLS
-15 MFAACTDEDIVQ
+15 VFAACTDEDIVK
-27 KTQYDVVEGVPVR
+27 KTQYDIVEGVPVK
-40 IVLNFNVEKSRISTR
+40 ISLNFDVEKSRISTR
-55 SASSAT
+55 SASSST
-61 LENTVNSLYIIA
+61 LENTVSSLYIIA

-79 WARDFRDNVNGIKNG
+79 WARDFRDNVNGIKKGN
-94 TIDQLDIKS
+94 IDQLDIKS

-123 KTALDGITTYDG
+123 KTALDAVTTYDE
-135 FLNLTTKLVNP
+135 FLNLTTKLVDP
-146 LNTERMGFL
+146 LNTERMGFR

-161 ADDGTSNIAIDETG
+161 AQDGTSDIAIDENG
-175 NILSG
+175 QILSG
-180 ITKIEL
+180 NTNIEL

-193 SFFVKADN
+193 SFFVKAEN
-201 SKHPDMKF
+201 SAYPDMKF

-225 VPHDVDYDNGFASME
+225 VPRDVDYDEGFASME
-240 AAQARNYFDTDSEF
+240 ATQARNYFDTDSEF
-254 EGTDV
+254 EGTDG
-259 DYNGQYNFF
+259 DYNGQYDFF
-268 EFYLLENRKKTKYPI
+268 EFYLLENRKQISNPI
-283 EEGYDTQYGAGSLY
+283 KEGDNTNYGAESLY
-297 ALREKRKQ
+297 ALREKRKK
-305 SETENP
+305 SETEQP

-347 EGIQKFYN
+347 EGIKKFYN

-365 STGSDANNVDLVN
+365 STGRDANNVDLVN
-378 NYDTERNVWYR
+378 NYNTERNVWYR

-400 KVEVKDD
+400 KVEVLDD
-407 KEERPGAEGD
+407 REERPGAEGD

-441 KAVLSGLSWAVS
+441 GTVLSGLSWAVS

-464 RDYFLDG
+464 IENFLNADG
-471 VGDVITDETRL
+471 NVITDETQL

-499 VQFAINAECVDNNA
+499 VQFAINAECVDPTSA
-513 SDVYASD
+513 SH

-525 PGYSAYNGGS
+525 PGYSAYSGGS
-535 GDNNPAPAFGG
+535 GDDNPAPAFGG
-546 DGNFS
+546 RGITS

-566 LNHLYVEANKT
+566 LNHLYVEAKKT
-577 DSQIFLDGRGNVSS
+577 NSQIFLDDKGKASS
-591 ANDATVTIT
+591 ADYATVTIT

-614 VFYEDPDAVQEDDPD
+614 VFYEEPDAVQEGDPD

-643 LHICESGAEYS
+643 LHICEAGAVYS

-690 SLMETDD
+690 SLMETDEA
-697 VLSIGKYSRLSD
+697 LAIGSYNRYSST
-709 NYYYPNTPDN
+709 YYPNTADN
-719 GRENQLNFLKRGN
+719 GRENQLNFLKSGN
-732 EIGTLKWTDVLSLD
+732 EIGKLEWTDVLSLD
-746 EDEYGKLQGTYN
+746 EDEYGKLQGKYN

-769 DLNGNNFIDENEI
+769 DLNGNNVIDANEI

-809 LDPQGTDLVPYVH
+809 LDPQGTDRVPYVH
-822 VASSTYFSGSSDSPW
+822 VASSTYFSNSSNSPW

-847 GQYKAGGDDKN
+847 GQYYAGGDEKN
-858 ADGTIQTTEEEFKRY
+858 EYGQTARRNRY

-882 SLNHISDTPE
+882 SLGHISDTPA
-892 DYVVS
+892 DYVIP
-897 TENKTRTVG
+897 TENKKRTVG
-906 TGWNSKTY
+906 TGWYQTTY
-914 KEHWIDVTRLE
+914 TEHWIDVTRLE

-940 NDVTERSRNNRPYDK
+940 NEVTERSRNNRPYDK
-955 FAVLVK
+955 FAVLVE
-961 ENEEKAIYPE
+961 ENSEQAIYPE
-971 PPSYNYWG
+971 APEYGRWG
-979 NEIKTDNGEWTSYY
+979 NEIDTENGIWSSYY
-993 TSESNGDPCPSG
+993 IGESNGSPCPTG

-1010 QRELMLI
+1010 QRELMLM

-1022 DLFSDGSASWM
+1022 DLFSSTSENWM

-1044 HTGYGN
+1044 HVGYGDH
-1050 NRAGFA
+1050 RAGFA

-1063 LIDNASQAVKVRCV
+1063 LIDNANQSVKVRCV

-1082 GE
+1082 GEQ

>member
-1 MNILHWIMASIFLS
+1 MKLVSYLHITIVLS
-15 MFAACTDEDIVQ
+15 LLALISSCTDEDIVQ
-27 KTQYDVVEGVPVR
+27 KTQYDVVEGVPVK
-40 IVLNFNVEKSRISTR
+40 IALNFNVEKSRISTR
-55 SASSAT
+55 SASSST

-79 WARDFRDNVNGIKNG
+79 WARDFRDNVNGINNG
-94 TIDQLDIKS
+94 AIDQLDIKS
-103 GTEIQLY
+103 GTGIQLY
-110 AIANVNSGVGTLN
+110 AIANVNSGVGNLN
-123 KTALDGITTYDG
+123 KDALDAVTTYNE
-135 FLNLTTKLVNP
+135 FLNLTTKLVDP
-146 LNTERMGFL
+146 LSTERMGFL

-161 ADDGTSNIAIDETG
+161 ATDGTSNIAIDRDG
-175 NILSG
+175 SILSG
-180 ITKIEL
+180 NTKIEL

-193 SFFVKADN
+193 SFFVKAEN
-201 SKHPDMKF
+201 SAYPDMKF

-225 VPHDVDYDNGFASME
+225 VPRDVDYDEGFASME
-240 AAQARNYFDTDSEF
+240 ATQARNYFDTDSEF
-254 EGTDV
+254 EGTDE
-259 DYNGQYNFF
+259 DYNGQYDFF
-268 EFYLLENRKKTKYPI
+268 EFYLLENRKQTSNPIKAGDNTKY
-283 EEGYDTQYGAGSLY
+283 ETESLY
-297 ALREKRKQ
+297 ALREKRKV
-305 SETENP
+305 SETEKP

-326 FAPKNSAYVKIY
+326 FAPENSTYVKIY

-365 STGSDANNVDLVN
+365 STGSDADNVDLVN

-441 KAVLSGLSWAVS
+441 KAVKSGLSWAVS

-464 RDYFLDG
+464 RENFLNTDG
-471 VGDVITDETRL
+471 NVITDETQL
-482 ATVEGLRTDLTL
+482 ADVEGLQTDLTL

-499 VQFAINAECVDNNA
+499 VQFAINAECVDDNA
-513 SDVYASD
+513 SY

-525 PGYSAYNGGS
+525 PGYSAYSGGS
-535 GDNNPAPAFGG
+535 GNNNPAPAFGG
-546 DGNFS
+546 NGIQS

-577 DSQIFLDGRGNVSS
+577 NSQIFLDDSGSVSS
-591 ANDATVTIT
+591 APDATVTIT

-614 VFYEDPDAVQEDDPD
+614 VFYEEPDAVQEGDLD

-654 PDGNSSWAESVI
+654 LDGNSSWAESVI

-690 SLMETDD
+690 SLMETDEA
-697 VLSIGKYSRLSD
+697 LPIGSYSRTSSI
-709 NYYYPNTPDN
+709 NYPNTADN
-719 GRENQLNFLKRGN
+719 GRENQLNFLKSGS
-732 EIGTLKWTDVLSLD
+732 EIGSLAWTDVLSLD

-769 DLNGNNFIDENEI
+769 DLNGNNVIDENEI

-809 LDPQGTDLVPYVH
+809 LDPQGTETVPYVH
-822 VASSTYFSGSSDSPW
+822 VASSTYFSNSPNSPW

-847 GQYKAGGDDKN
+847 GQYYAGGDDKN
-858 ADGTIQTTEEEFKRY
+858 EYGQTASRNRY

-882 SLNHISDTPE
+882 SLGHISDTPA
-892 DYVVS
+892 DYVIP
-897 TENKTRTVG
+897 TENKKRTVG
-906 TGWNSKTY
+906 TGWRQTTY
-914 KEHWIDVTRLE
+914 TEHWINVTRLE

-955 FAVLVK
+955 FAVLVE
-961 ENEEKAIYPE
+961 ENSEQAIYPE
-971 PPSYNYWG
+971 APEYDWRG
-979 NEIKTDNGEWTSYY
+979 NEIYTENGIWSSYY
-993 TSESNGDPCPSG
+993 IGESNGSPCPTG

-1010 QRELMLI
+1010 QRELMLM

-1022 DLFSDGSASWM
+1022 DLFSSTSENWM

-1044 HTGYGN
+1044 HVGYGDH
-1050 NRAGFA
+1050 RAGFA

-1063 LIDNASQAVKVRCV
+1063 LIDNANQSVKVRCV

-1082 GE
+1082 GEQ

>member
-1 MNILHWIMASIFLS
+1 MKLVSYLHITIVLS
-15 MFAACTDEDIVQ
+15 LLALISSCTDEDIVQ
-27 KTQYDVVEGVPVR
+27 KTQYDVVEGVPVK
-40 IVLNFNVEKSRISTR
+40 IALNFNVEKSRISTR
-55 SASSAT
+55 SASSST

-79 WARDFRDNVNGIKNG
+79 WARDFRDNVNGINNG
-94 TIDQLDIKS
+94 AIDQLDIKS
-103 GTEIQLY
+103 GTGIQLY
-110 AIANVNSGVGTLN
+110 AIANVNSGVGNLN
-123 KTALDGITTYDG
+123 KDALDAVTTYNE
-135 FLNLTTKLVNP
+135 FLNLTTKLVDP
-146 LNTERMGFL
+146 LSTERMGFL

-161 ADDGTSNIAIDETG
+161 ATDGTSNIAIDRDG
-175 NILSG
+175 SILSG
-180 ITKIEL
+180 NTKIEL

-193 SFFVKADN
+193 SFFVKAEN
-201 SKHPDMKF
+201 SAYPDMKF

-225 VPHDVDYDNGFASME
+225 VPRDVDYDEGFASME
-240 AAQARNYFDTDSEF
+240 ATQARNYFDTDSEF
-254 EGTDV
+254 EGTDE
-259 DYNGQYNFF
+259 DYNGQYDFF
-268 EFYLLENRKKTKYPI
+268 EFYLLENRKQTSNPIKAGDNTKY
-283 EEGYDTQYGAGSLY
+283 ETESLY
-297 ALREKRKQ
+297 ALREKRKV
-305 SETENP
+305 SETEKP

-326 FAPKNSAYVKIY
+326 FAPENSTYVKIY

-365 STGSDANNVDLVN
+365 STGSDADNVDLVN

-441 KAVLSGLSWAVS
+441 KAVKSGLSWAVS

-464 RDYFLDG
+464 RENFLNTDG
-471 VGDVITDETRL
+471 NVITDETQL
-482 ATVEGLRTDLTL
+482 ADVEGLQTDLTL

-499 VQFAINAECVDNNA
+499 VQFAINAECVDDNA
-513 SDVYASD
+513 SY

-525 PGYSAYNGGS
+525 PGYSAYSGGS
-535 GDNNPAPAFGG
+535 GNNNPAPAFGG
-546 DGNFS
+546 NGIQS

-577 DSQIFLDGRGNVSS
+577 NSQIFLDDSGSVSS
-591 ANDATVTIT
+591 APDATVTIT

-614 VFYEDPDAVQEDDPD
+614 VFYEEPDAVQEGDLD

-654 PDGNSSWAESVI
+654 LDGNSSWAESVI

-690 SLMETDD
+690 SLMETDEA
-697 VLSIGKYSRLSD
+697 LPIGSYSRTSSI
-709 NYYYPNTPDN
+709 NYPNTADN
-719 GRENQLNFLKRGN
+719 GRENQLNFLKSGS
-732 EIGTLKWTDVLSLD
+732 EIGSLAWTDVLSLD

-769 DLNGNNFIDENEI
+769 DLNGNNVIDENEI

-809 LDPQGTDLVPYVH
+809 LDPQGTETVPYVH
-822 VASSTYFSGSSDSPW
+822 VASSTYFSNSPNSPW

-847 GQYKAGGDDKN
+847 GQYYAGGDDKN
-858 ADGTIQTTEEEFKRY
+858 EYGQTASRNRY

-882 SLNHISDTPE
+882 SLGHISDTPA
-892 DYVVS
+892 DYVIP
-897 TENKTRTVG
+897 TENKKRTVG
-906 TGWNSKTY
+906 TGWRQTTY
-914 KEHWIDVTRLE
+914 TEHWINVTRLE

-955 FAVLVK
+955 FAVLVE
-961 ENEEKAIYPE
+961 ENSEQAIYPE
-971 PPSYNYWG
+971 APEYDWRG
-979 NEIKTDNGEWTSYY
+979 NEIDTENGIWSSYY
-993 TSESNGDPCPSG
+993 IGESNGSPCPTG

-1010 QRELMLI
+1010 QRELMLM

-1022 DLFSDGSASWM
+1022 DLFSSTSENWM

-1044 HTGYGN
+1044 HVGYGDH
-1050 NRAGFA
+1050 RAGFA

-1063 LIDNASQAVKVRCV
+1063 LIDNANQSVKVRCV

-1082 GE
+1082 GEQ

>member
-1 MNILHWIMASIFLS
+1 MKLVSYLHITIVLS
-15 MFAACTDEDIVQ
+15 LLALISSCTDEDIVQ
-27 KTQYDVVEGVPVR
+27 KTQYDVVEGVPVK
-40 IVLNFNVEKSRISTR
+40 IALNFNVEKSRISTR
-55 SASSAT
+55 SASSST

-79 WARDFRDNVNGIKNG
+79 WARDFRDNVNGINNG
-94 TIDQLDIKS
+94 AIDQLDIKS
-103 GTEIQLY
+103 GTGIQLY
-110 AIANVNSGVGTLN
+110 AIANVNSGVGNLN
-123 KTALDGITTYDG
+123 KDALDAVTTYNE
-135 FLNLTTKLVNP
+135 FLNLTTKLVDP
-146 LNTERMGFL
+146 LSTERMGFL

-161 ADDGTSNIAIDETG
+161 ATDGTSNIAIDRDG
-175 NILSG
+175 SILSG
-180 ITKIEL
+180 NTKIEL

-193 SFFVKADN
+193 SFFVKAEN
-201 SKHPDMKF
+201 SAYPDMKF

-225 VPHDVDYDNGFASME
+225 VPRDVDYDEGFASME
-240 AAQARNYFDTDSEF
+240 ATQARNYFDTDSEF
-254 EGTDV
+254 EGTDE
-259 DYNGQYNFF
+259 DYNGQYDFF
-268 EFYLLENRKKTKYPI
+268 EFYLLENRKQTSNPIKAGDNTKY
-283 EEGYDTQYGAGSLY
+283 ETESLY
-297 ALREKRKQ
+297 ALREKRKV
-305 SETENP
+305 SETEKP

-326 FAPKNSAYVKIY
+326 FAPENSTYVKIY

-365 STGSDANNVDLVN
+365 STGSDADNVDLVN

-441 KAVLSGLSWAVS
+441 KAVKSGLSWAVS

-464 RDYFLDG
+464 RENFLNTDG
-471 VGDVITDETRL
+471 NVITDETQL
-482 ATVEGLRTDLTL
+482 ADVEGLQTDLTL

-499 VQFAINAECVDNNA
+499 VQFAINAECVDDNA
-513 SDVYASD
+513 SY

-525 PGYSAYNGGS
+525 PGYSAYSGGS
-535 GDNNPAPAFGG
+535 GNNNPAPAFGG
-546 DGNFS
+546 NGIQS

-577 DSQIFLDGRGNVSS
+577 NSQIFLDDSGSVSS
-591 ANDATVTIT
+591 EDNATVTIT

-614 VFYEDPDAVQEDDPD
+614 VFYEEPDAVQEGDPD

-676 YDPTSDV
+676 YDPASNV
-683 KTAWGTE
+683 ETAWGTE
-690 SLMETDD
+690 SLMETDEA
-697 VLSIGKYSRLSD
+697 LPIGSYSRTSSI
-709 NYYYPNTPDN
+709 NYPNTADN
-719 GRENQLNFLKRGN
+719 GRENQLNFLNSEN
-732 EIGTLKWTDVLSLD
+732 EIGNLKWTDVLSLD

-769 DLNGNNFIDENEI
+769 DLNGNNVIDENEI

-809 LDPQGTDLVPYVH
+809 LDPQGTETVPYVH
-822 VASSTYFSGSSDSPW
+822 VASSTYFSNSPNSPW

-847 GQYKAGGDDKN
+847 GQYYAGGDDKN
-858 ADGTIQTTEEEFKRY
+858 EYGQTASSERY

-882 SLNHISDTPE
+882 SLGHISDTPA
-892 DYVVS
+892 DYVIP
-897 TENKTRTVG
+897 TENKKRTVG
-906 TGWNSKTY
+906 TGSRQTTY
-914 KEHWIDVTRLE
+914 TEHWIDVTRLE

-955 FAVLVK
+955 FAVLVE
-961 ENEEKAIYPE
+961 ENSEQAIYPE
-971 PPSYNYWG
+971 APEYDRWG
-979 NEIKTDNGEWTSYY
+979 NEIDTENGIWSSYY
-993 TSESNGDPCPSG
+993 IGESNGSPCPTG

-1010 QRELMLI
+1010 QRELMLM

-1022 DLFSDGSASWM
+1022 DLFSSTSENWM

-1044 HTGYGN
+1044 HVGYGDH
-1050 NRAGFA
+1050 RAGFA

-1063 LIDNASQAVKVRCV
+1063 LIDNADQSVKVRCV

-1082 GE
+1082 GEQ

>member
-1 MNILHWIMASIFLS
+1 MKLVSYLHITIVLS
-15 MFAACTDEDIVQ
+15 LLALISSCTDEDIVQ
-27 KTQYDVVEGVPVR
+27 KTQYDVVEGVPVK
-40 IVLNFNVEKSRISTR
+40 IALNFNVEKSRISTR
-55 SASSAT
+55 SASSST

-79 WARDFRDNVNGIKNG
+79 WARDFRDNVNGINNG
-94 TIDQLDIKS
+94 AIDQLDIKS
-103 GTEIQLY
+103 GTGIQLY
-110 AIANVNSGVGTLN
+110 AIANVNSGVGNLN
-123 KTALDGITTYDG
+123 KDALDAVTTYNE
-135 FLNLTTKLVNP
+135 FLNLTTKLVDP
-146 LNTERMGFL
+146 LSTERMGFL

-161 ADDGTSNIAIDETG
+161 ATDGTSNIAIDRDG
-175 NILSG
+175 SILSG
-180 ITKIEL
+180 NTKIEL

-193 SFFVKADN
+193 SFFVKTEN
-201 SKHPDMKF
+201 STYQDMKF

-225 VPHDVDYDNGFASME
+225 VPHDVDYDDDFASME

-254 EGTDV
+254 EGTDE
-259 DYNGQYNFF
+259 DYNGQYDFF
-268 EFYLLENRKKTKYPI
+268 EFYLLENRKETANPIKEGDNTKY
-283 EEGYDTQYGAGSLY
+283 ETESLY
-297 ALREKRKQ
+297 ALREKRKV
-305 SETENP
+305 SETEKP

-326 FAPKNSAYVKIY
+326 FAPENSTYVKIY

-365 STGSDANNVDLVN
+365 STGSDANDVDLVN

-441 KAVLSGLSWAVS
+441 EAVKSGLSWAVS

-464 RDYFLDG
+464 RENFLNTDG
-471 VGDVITDETRL
+471 NVITDETQL
-482 ATVEGLRTDLTL
+482 ADVEGLQTDLTL

-499 VQFAINAECVDNNA
+499 VQFAINAECVDDNA
-513 SDVYASD
+513 SH

-525 PGYSAYNGGS
+525 PGYSAYSGGS
-535 GDNNPAPAFGG
+535 GNNNPAPAFGG
-546 DGNFS
+546 NGIQS

-577 DSQIFLDGRGNVSS
+577 NSQIFLDDSGSVSS
-591 ANDATVTIT
+591 EDNATVTIT

-614 VFYEDPDAVQEDDPD
+614 VFYEEPDAVQEGDPD

-676 YDPTSDV
+676 YDPASNV
-683 KTAWGTE
+683 ETAWGTE
-690 SLMETDD
+690 SLMETDEA
-697 VLSIGKYSRLSD
+697 LPIGSYSRTSSI
-709 NYYYPNTPDN
+709 NYPNTADN
-719 GRENQLNFLKRGN
+719 GRENMLNFLISEN
-732 EIGTLKWTDVLSLD
+732 EIVNLKWTDVLSLD

-769 DLNGNNFIDENEI
+769 DLNGNNVIDENEI

-809 LDPQGTDLVPYVH
+809 LDPQGAETVPYVH
-822 VASSTYFSGSSDSPW
+822 VASSTYFSNSPNSPW

-847 GQYKAGGDDKN
+847 GQYYAGGDDKN
-858 ADGTIQTTEEEFKRY
+858 EYGQTASSERY

-882 SLNHISDTPE
+882 SLGHISDTPA
-892 DYVVS
+892 DYVIP
-897 TENKTRTVG
+897 TENKKRTVG
-906 TGWNSKTY
+906 TGSRQTTY
-914 KEHWIDVTRLE
+914 TEHWIDVTRLE

-955 FAVLVK
+955 FAVLVE
-961 ENEEKAIYPE
+961 ENSEQAIYPE
-971 PPSYNYWG
+971 APEYDRRG
-979 NEIKTDNGEWTSYY
+979 NEIDTENGIWSSYY
-993 TSESNGDPCPSG
+993 IGESNGSPCPTG

-1010 QRELMLI
+1010 QRELMLM

-1022 DLFSDGSASWM
+1022 DLFSSTSENWM

-1044 HTGYGN
+1044 HVGYGDH
-1050 NRAGFA
+1050 RAGFA

-1063 LIDNASQAVKVRCV
+1063 LIDNANQSVKVRCV

-1082 GE
+1082 GEQ